1 VGGTHTRDTGG
12 KDRKIHYSI
21 PAASFSPVFVAKVAG
36 LDIPACATSA
46 PHKIPK
52 FTPELR
58 GELSSPMKYKGR
70 GLVQCEQWCLFLW
83 RDI

>member
-1 VGGTHTRDTGG
+1 
-12 KDRKIHYSI
+12 
-21 PAASFSPVFVAKVAG
+21 
-36 LDIPACATSA
+36 
-46 PHKIPK
+46 
-52 FTPELR
+52 LR